1 MDASYLRKVGE
12 SIMLSIP
19 DSFVNQLNLKDGGT
33 ISMSIVGGRL
43 VVAPAPRIRYTLAEL
58 LAECDCAQPISDEE
72 SEWINAQGV
81 GNELL

>member
-1 MDASYLRKVGE
+1 
-12 SIMLSIP
+12 
-19 DSFVNQLNLKDGGT
+19 
-33 ISMSIVGGRL
+33 MSIVGGRL

-72 SEWINAQGV
+72 SEWINAQAV